1 MVEEHKQIVERVN
14 QIEVNVEAFVVK
26 NRFKREEDYD
36 ADELE
41 EVDVRGGQYMRKH
54 ENAMDDNDE
63 LNLARFLRI
72 NNARHS
78 QIPHT
83 NDLKDL
89 TLNLYQNE
97 ATNIEREA
105 FETASLT
112 ESADTQTFGDFGS
125 KF

>member
-1 MVEEHKQIVERVN
+1 
-14 QIEVNVEAFVVK
+14 
-26 NRFKREEDYD
+26 
-36 ADELE
+36 
-41 EVDVRGGQYMRKH
+41 MRKH
-54 ENAMDDNDE
+54 ENAMDGNDE